1 MSLAAATNRP
11 MIAPDER
18 SADTLAFA
26 ADFVFYEGHMT
37 ISDSL
42 MMFAVL
48 IAPFLA
54 VFAQKQIENWRT
66 KRDTKLWIF
75 KTLMAT
81 RGATLSF
88 NHVQA
93 LNMIDLE
100 FSDRNLKEKE
110 VKRIWKEYLNH
121 LGSLPTDPEQ
131 KKAALPTWSD
141 KRDDYLAGLLEA
153 MGKCFGYD
161 FDKVYIKKGIYSPE
175 GHAQDE
181 LEQRAMRFFLLQVL
195 QGQRRFPIAATLEPA
210 DEAAAKFG
218 KKYQKSIIE
227 VLEGKSDLKV
237 TIHNP
242 SAELGTVPNGA
253 PAPRPSNLGTTEGPP
268 SVS

>member
-1 MSLAAATNRP
+1 
-11 MIAPDER
+11 MI
-18 SADTLAFA
+18 L
-26 ADFVFYEGHMT
+26 
-37 ISDSL
+37 
-42 MMFAVL
+42 AVL
-48 IAPFLA
+48 VAPFLA
-54 VFAQKQIENWRT
+54 IFAQKRIENWRM

-100 FSDRNLKEKE
+100 FSDGNPKEKE
-110 VKRIWKEYLNH
+110 VKRIWKEYLDH

-131 KKAALPTWSD
+131 KKAALPGWSD
-141 KRDDYLAGLLEA
+141 KRDDYLAELLEA

-181 LEQRAMRFFLLQVL
+181 MEQRAMRFFLLQVL

-218 KKYQKSIIE
+218 KKYQRSIIE
-227 VLEGKSDLKV
+227 ILEGKSDLKV
-237 TIHNP
+237 TIQNP
-242 SAELGTVPNGA
+242 NAEPGAAPNGG
-253 PAPRPSNLGTTEGPP
+253 PATRLGNSAVTGGPP